1 QITPNSFRKILMILL
16 ILTSGKHI
24 LSAQTPQF
32 ILSATHSGISPEAYC
47 EVVTVKLTITN
58 LGATSAFTGDIRF
71 RPYDWQIVDYSAVPN
86 ATVDFDPQAVFH
98 HIYFTTH
105 TLGTDEKYEIYYDI
119 LSKAHHDA
127 DFKLDHFVTR
137 SANQATLLSDPQF
150 LPIQHSPIPYPGYT
164 SIHVSDIL
172 DDYDGGGGP
181 GILSPP
187 APIPPES

>member
-1 QITPNSFRKILMILL
+1 
-16 ILTSGKHI
+16 
-24 LSAQTPQF
+24 
-32 ILSATHSGISPEAYC
+32 
-47 EVVTVKLTITN
+47 
-58 LGATSAFTGDIRF
+58 
-71 RPYDWQIVDYSAVPN
+71 
-86 ATVDFDPQAVFH
+86 

-187 APIPPES
+187 APIPPESNDAFNTPVSLFIENELIADLPDYGLLGKYPTSPKEDILVGPGGRITVASGASLLIKDMYMRSCDTMW